1 MITSSKRSAVAAAL
15 ILSAG
20 VLAGCGGGDDDA
32 ASGAATPT
40 PTPTPAWESTEA
52 PGGAEGTPAAT
63 EDRQAAPDAPVDDS
77 GELAD
82 GGTGGTSGTDRG
94 GDAAGA
100 PADGGTGGDGD
111 GQQPQPDP
119 GGDDGD
125 GDAPPPVAQPI
136 DACTLGADAIATL
149 IGAAPTSEDMS
160 NPAEFGPSCGWIGAG
175 GELVLSVS
183 TFDDWV
189 GADGALG
196 TAENVDGLGTE
207 AWASLTAPS
216 NLQVAWRRDD
226 VSASVSASLASGGA
240 QLVDVARAIDAA
252 LQAAGY

>member
-1 MITSSKRSAVAAAL
+1 MNTSSKRSAAAAAL

-32 ASGAATPT
+32 ASGAS
-40 PTPTPAWESTEA
+40 TPTPAWEST
-52 PGGAEGTPAAT
+52 PGGAAPTDAVVEETPAAT
-63 EDRQAAPDAPVDDS
+63 DDPQAAPDAPEAPVDDG
-77 GELAD
+77 GEPPAGD
-82 GGTGGTSGTDRG
+82 PAAG

-100 PADGGTGGDGD
+100 PADGGTDGG

-119 GGDDGD
+119 GDDGD

-149 IGAAPTSEDMS
+149 LGAAPTPEDLS
-160 NPAEFGPSCGWIGAG
+160 DPAEFGPSCGWTGAG
-175 GELVLSVS
+175 GELVLNVS

-189 GADGALG
+189 GAAGALG
-196 TAENVDGLGTE
+196 AAETVDGLGTE
-207 AWASLTAPS
+207 AWAALGAAS

-240 QLVDVARAIDAA
+240 ELVDVARAIDAA